1 MVAPRPSSA
10 FDLPV
15 RLHPTSN
22 VRSSPLEGDTV
33 CKARSSIADVLFKQG
48 LVALMQPIICCVR
61 TQSVRV
67 FVTEFSQAVPR
78 RTEAVWLRARALS
91 SRPTL
96 TPASPIV
103 AL

>member
-61 TQSVRV
+61 TQSVRE
-67 FVTEFSQAVPR
+67 FVTEFSHTHR
-78 RTEAVWLRARALS
+78 RCHAAPKRCGSELEL
-91 SRPTL
+91 
-96 TPASPIV
+96 
-103 AL
+103 